1 MAEGAA
7 VDDDLVDVECEDD
20 FIEMVSGTDEAVQTK
35 EQQVALDKHFAENK
49 KLQEKLARNVKLR
62 KVFETSLQKLQEK
75 MQQGQNNMN
84 FRYALETLS
93 NKIKLSKVQEK
104 IMASTIRQ
112 LEKEELLYFKN

>member
-1 MAEGAA
+1 MTKGQEVRQRNANTAA
-7 VDDDLVDVECEDD
+7 KKSQEKAIQRQQSLARQ
-20 FIEMVSGTDEAVQTK
+20 ISMKTKNTEM
-35 EQQVALDKHFAENK
+35 
-49 KLQEKLARNVKLR
+49 EKLAASEKHR
-62 KVFETSLQKLQEK
+62 KTLETSYQKVQEK